1 MIRSGHTI
9 SDVIQYAHYVM
20 PCLVSAGSNA
30 HGQLAN
36 GTVDDSHAFAT
47 CVFRDLP
54 PDCQIVDLCCGANHT
69 LLLIETGEGV
79 RELWGCGDGRAGQLG
94 LDWVEPSTSFRPV
107 TLNHDGYTPKLVS
120 ASWETS
126 YVVLSRLGQRDV
138 LVSMGANDFGDLG
151 VGTSRSAAGIH
162 VVELPCDGENITALY
177 AGQHHVV
184 IQIDGAQLAGWG
196 LSRHGQLGE
205 PKSKVALPRIIPIE
219 GQIMSLALGAQHTA
233 LLFTSGHVTGLGSNR
248 KEQLYGMD
256 MLSDVRMVG
265 CTWNGTYAVVGDRIY
280 STGSHSKGQLGRIP
294 TDLPYVEFSHDHHL
308 KKLACGTEHVLA
320 LFDVVDGDP
329 EVWGWG
335 WNEHGNLGLGTT
347 EDIRLPVKIWPRD
360 SASGSGRAAD
370 IWAGSGTSWICVQ

>member
-1 MIRSGHTI
+1 
-9 SDVIQYAHYVM
+9 M

-36 GTVDDSHAFAT
+36 GTVDDSHVFSA
-47 CVFRDLP
+47 CVFTDLP
-54 PDCQIVDLCCGANHT
+54 TDCQIVDLCCGANHT
-69 LLLIETGEGV
+69 LLLLETGEGL

-94 LDWVEPSTSFRPV
+94 LDWVEPSTSFRPI
-107 TLNHDGYTPKLVS
+107 TLNRDGYTPKLVS

-126 YVVLSRLGQRDV
+126 YVVLSRPGQRDV
-138 LVSMGANDFGDLG
+138 LISMGANDFGDLG
-151 VGTSRSAAGIH
+151 VGTSRSVAGIH
-162 VVELPCDGENITALY
+162 VVGLPCDGENITALY

-184 IQIDGAQLAGWG
+184 IQVDGAQLVGWG

-219 GQIMSLALGAQHTA
+219 DQIMSLALGAQHTA
-233 LLFTSGHVTGLGSNR
+233 LLLTSGRVTWLGSNR
-248 KEQLYGMD
+248 KEQLHGID

-265 CTWNGTYAVVGDRIY
+265 CTWNGTYAVIGDRIY
-280 STGSHSKGQLGRIP
+280 STGSHSKGQLGRSL

-320 LFDVVDGDP
+320 LFDVVDGGP

-370 IWAGSGTSWICVQ
+370 IWAGSGTSWICVR

>member
-9 SDVIQYAHYVM
+9 SDVILHVHYVM

-36 GTVDDSHAFAT
+36 GTVDDSHVFAT
-47 CVFRDLP
+47 CVFTDLP
-54 PDCQIVDLCCGANHT
+54 PDCQVVDLCCGANHT
-69 LLLIETGEGV
+69 LLLLETGEGL

-94 LDWVEPSTSFRPV
+94 LDWVEPGASFRPV
-107 TLNHDGYTPKLVS
+107 MLNRDGYTPKLVS

-126 YVVLSRLGQRDV
+126 YVVLSRPGQRDV
-138 LVSMGANDFGDLG
+138 LISMGANDFGDLG
-151 VGTSRSAAGIH
+151 VGASRSAAGIH
-162 VVELPCDGENITALY
+162 VVELPCDGETITALY

-184 IQIDGAQLAGWG
+184 IQVNGAQLVGWG

-233 LLFTSGHVTGLGSNR
+233 LLLTSSHVTGLGSNR
-248 KEQLYGMD
+248 KEQLHGID

-280 STGSHSKGQLGRIP
+280 STGSHSKGQLGRSL
-294 TDLPYVEFSHDHHL
+294 TDLPYVEFPHDRHL

-320 LFDVVDGDP
+320 LFDVVNGDP

-360 SASGSGRAAD
+360 SASGSGRAVD